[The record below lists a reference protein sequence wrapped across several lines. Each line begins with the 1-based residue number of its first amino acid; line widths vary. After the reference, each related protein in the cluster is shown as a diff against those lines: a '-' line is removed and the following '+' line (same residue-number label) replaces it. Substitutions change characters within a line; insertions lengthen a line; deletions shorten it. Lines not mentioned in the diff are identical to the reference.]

1 MEIRIGRRHRSER
14 LTRSGLLLFLAIVSI
29 GAVAV
34 NSGNNLLYLVFSA
47 LLSFL
52 ILSGILSVLNLQHV
66 QVSLDAA
73 GDVVAGQPS
82 VLVLHVRAA
91 GRFPLF
97 FAQVQ
102 PRLDVT
108 TSVVEVPY
116 IPGGTGQE
124 LTSTFTVPRRGRIT
138 GATVTL
144 SSAFPFGIVEMRR
157 ELAAAGELVVYPAVR
172 PVEVRVQTG
181 EGEHRLEQ
189 SRAGGDGD
197 FFSLRRY
204 RAGDDARSIDWKAWA
219 RSGMPYVV
227 EREARYLRETV
238 VYLETARSAWPD
250 DAAFE
255 TAVTKVASAL
265 TQAFEAGDALA
276 LALPGQFVHGRD
288 RRAWQEAMELLA
300 DVQPSPGSPSLR
312 PRHSVTAEDIVLL
325 QEGA

>member
-300 DVQPSPGSPSLR
+300 DVQPSPGSPSPR